1 MNKVRY
7 ILLVGMLLCGVAV
20 SAQTYEK
27 IGRNNLWSGS
37 DNITGI
43 RQDSLSASYAEIF
56 AGYEEGAFRDS
67 WQAAR
72 GWNAG
77 ARTAS
82 VSHMDRMSLAGSFSF
97 RQDEGYDMC
106 GSMFI
111 KPGYYPVDVLEFT
124 PGRKTLQTYAF
135 DGGISYDVDP
145 RWRVGAKMDFESA
158 NMAKRKDLRHS
169 NWRLDM
175 TVAPGFMFHE
185 DGLAFGASA
194 IFGKTSESVEAEQV
208 GTAESSYYAFLDK
221 GLMYG
226 TYAVW
231 TGSGL
236 HLDEAGVN
244 RFPVREFVYG
254 GSAQVQYNDF
264 FADFR
269 YVQTSGVVGEK
280 EFIWFRFPGNEMSFN
295 ARYRIIDRFDG
306 DHYFR
311 LAVSRKMQVM
321 DETVLEKVSE
331 NGITTVIDHGVNR
344 VQSRVKWT
352 IAPQYEFVLND
363 FCEYSAGAEVGV
375 QDGVASQMYPYVY
388 SQSLVEASAYIG
400 LLYRLGRLD
409 WGVKGTYGKGWVSE
423 TSDLASEDS
432 GVQTAP
438 YRLEDWY
445 ERQMEYRT
453 APRFRSDLM
462 VRYNFDKG
470 LYLRFDASSYQGYK
484 LHHLAPAEEEIDG
497 RLTMMLSL
505 GLDF

>member
-20 SAQTYEK
+20 SAQTYENVD
-27 IGRNNLWSGS
+27 RNNLWSGS
-37 DNITGI
+37 SNITGI
-43 RQDSLSASYAEIF
+43 RQDTLSASYAELF
-56 AGYEEGAFRDS
+56 AGYEEGGFRDT
-67 WQAAR
+67 WQAVR

-82 VSHMDRMSLAGSFSF
+82 VRHMDRMSLAGSFSF
-97 RQDEGYDMC
+97 RQDEGYGMC

-145 RWRVGAKMDFESA
+145 RWRIGAMMDFESA
-158 NMAKRKDLRHS
+158 NMAKRKDLRHA

-194 IFGKTSESVEAEQV
+194 IFGKTSESVDAEQV

-236 HLDEAGVN
+236 HLDEGGVN
-244 RFPVREFVYG
+244 GFPVREIMYG
-254 GSAQVQYNDF
+254 GSAQVQYHDF
-264 FADFR
+264 FADFK

-280 EFIWFRFPGNEMSFN
+280 EFVWFSFPGNEMNFN
-295 ARYRIIDRFDG
+295 ARYRILGRAEG
-306 DHYFR
+306 DHHFR
-311 LAVSRKMQVM
+311 LSVGRKMQVL
-321 DETVLEKVSE
+321 DETVLEKVSA
-331 NGITTVIDHGVNR
+331 NGVTTVINHGENR
-344 VQSRVKWT
+344 VQSRVRWT
-352 IAPQYEFVLND
+352 FAPQYEFVAND
-363 FCEYSAGAEVGV
+363 LCEYGAGAEVGV
-375 QDGVASQMYPYVY
+375 QKGIASQMYPYVY
-388 SQSLVEASAYIG
+388 GQSLVEASAYVSMV
-400 LLYRLGRLD
+400 YHVGRWD
-409 WGVKGTYGKGWVSE
+409 WGVKETIGKGRVSE
-423 TSDLASEDS
+423 TSDLASEGT

-438 YRLEDWY
+438 YRLQDWY

-453 APRFRSDLM
+453 VPRSRSEVM
-462 VRYNFDKG
+462 VRYNFEKG
-470 LYLRFDASSYQGYK
+470 LYLRFDAASYTGYE
-484 LHHLAPAEEEIDG
+484 LQYLNSDEETEG
-497 RLTMMLSL
+497 RLVMTLSV

>member
-7 ILLVGMLLCGVAV
+7 ILLVGMLLCSVAV
-20 SAQTYEK
+20 SARTFEK
-27 IGRNNLWSGS
+27 VGRNNLWSAS

-43 RQDSLSASYAEIF
+43 RQDSLSASYAEVF
-56 AGYEEGAFRDS
+56 AGYEDGAFRDS
-67 WQAAR
+67 WQAVR

-82 VSHMDRMSLAGSFSF
+82 VTHMDRMSLAGSFSF

-111 KPGYYPVDVLEFT
+111 KPGHYPVDVLEFT

-145 RWRVGAKMDFESA
+145 RWRIGAKMDFESA

-185 DGLAFGASA
+185 GGLAFGASA
-194 IFGKTSESVEAEQV
+194 ILGKTSESVDAEQV
-208 GTAESSYYAFLDK
+208 GTSESSYYAFLDK

-236 HLDEAGVN
+236 HLDESGVN
-244 RFPVREFVYG
+244 GFPVREFLYG
-254 GSAQVQYNDF
+254 GSAQMQYHDF
-264 FADFR
+264 FADFK
-269 YVQTSGVVGEK
+269 YVQTSGLVGEK
-280 EFIWFRFPGNEMSFN
+280 EFIWFRFPGNEMN
-295 ARYRIIDRFDG
+295 LNVRYRIVDRSDT

-311 LAVSRKMQVM
+311 LEVGRKMQVM

-331 NGITTVIDHGVNR
+331 NGVTTVINHGENR
-344 VQSRVKWT
+344 VLSRTKWT
-352 IAPQYEFVLND
+352 FAPQYELVYNGV
-363 FCEYSAGAEVGV
+363 CEYSVGAEVGM
-375 QDGVASQMYPYVY
+375 QEAVASQMYPYVY
-388 SQSLVEASAYIG
+388 GQLLVEASAYVG
-400 LLYRLGRLD
+400 MLYRIGRVD
-409 WGVKGTYGKGWVSE
+409 WGVKVTFGKGWVSE

-438 YRLEDWY
+438 YRLQDWY

-453 APRFRSDLM
+453 APRFRSE
-462 VRYNFDKG
+462 VTVKYHFDKG
-470 LYLRFDASSYQGYK
+470 LYLKFDAVSLQGYD
-484 LHHLAPAEEEIDG
+484 LQYLAPAAGEFDG
-497 RLTMMLSL
+497 RLAMTLSF

>member
-7 ILLVGMLLCGVAV
+7 ILLLGLLLCGVAV

-27 IGRNNLWSGS
+27 VDRNNLWNGS
-37 DNITGI
+37 SNITGI
-43 RQDSLSASYAEIF
+43 RQDTLSASYAELF
-56 AGYEEGAFRDS
+56 AGYEEGGFRDT
-67 WQAAR
+67 WQAVR

-82 VSHMDRMSLAGSFSF
+82 VRHMDRMSLAGSFSF
-97 RQDEGYDMC
+97 RQDEGYGMC

-145 RWRVGAKMDFESA
+145 RWRIGAMMDFESA
-158 NMAKRKDLRHS
+158 NMAKRKDLRHA

-194 IFGKTSESVEAEQV
+194 IFGKTSESVDAEQV

-244 RFPVREFVYG
+244 GFPVREIMYG
-254 GSAQVQYNDF
+254 GSAQVQYHDF

-280 EFIWFRFPGNEMSFN
+280 EFIWFRFPGNEMNFN
-295 ARYRIIDRFDG
+295 ARYRVLGRAAG
-306 DHYFR
+306 DHHFR
-311 LAVSRKMQVM
+311 LSVGRKLQVM

-331 NGITTVIDHGVNR
+331 NGVTTVISHGENR
-344 VQSRVKWT
+344 VQSRVRWT
-352 IAPQYEFVLND
+352 FAPQYEFVLND
-363 FCEYSAGAEVGV
+363 FCEYGTGVEVGV
-375 QDGVASQMYPYVY
+375 QEGVASQMYPYVY
-388 SQSLVEASAYIG
+388 SQSLVEASAYVSMVYHIG
-400 LLYRLGRLD
+400 RWD
-409 WGVKGTYGKGWVSE
+409 WGVKETIGKGWVSE
-423 TSDLASEDS
+423 TSDLVSEDT

-438 YRLEDWY
+438 YRLQDWY
-445 ERQMEYRT
+445 QRQMEYRT
-453 APRFRSDLM
+453 APRSRSEVM
-462 VRYNFDKG
+462 VRYNFDNG
-470 LYLRFDASSYQGYK
+470 LYLRFDAVSYQGYK
-484 LHHLAPAEEEIDG
+484 LQYLNTDEEMEG
-497 RLTMMLSL
+497 RLVMMLSL